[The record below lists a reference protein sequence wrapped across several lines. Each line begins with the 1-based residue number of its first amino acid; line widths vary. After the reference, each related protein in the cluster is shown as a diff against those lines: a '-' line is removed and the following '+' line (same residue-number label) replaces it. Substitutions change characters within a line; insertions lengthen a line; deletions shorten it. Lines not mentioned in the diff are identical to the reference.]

1 MAHPGMRCKEGDFVA
16 ASRVAP
22 LKVKVPPLKV
32 MDNFQGWGNRIG
44 WWLTNAALG
53 EALNRTVYT
62 GWHGAPKTAGGR
74 NYDYATVRSLV
85 RFPRALHFMEDIVEA
100 NRTTG
105 RWRWRAGGANARAQ
119 QHSDEQRREAG
130 AIPQTLTGA
139 TFKAAFR
146 ALDAEEV
153 PYHPKPYVNDYI
165 PEPAWEM
172 IQGWKRRGLFA
183 PPPCLTRTVFEAAWR
198 QVGQQLGSP
207 LEACLPERKRCALL
221 RACVLGRSS
230 RLESA

>member
-1 MAHPGMRCKEGDFVA
+1 MSCSTAEGGG
-16 ASRVAP
+16 RQ
-22 LKVKVPPLKV
+22 PLKV

-44 WWLTNAALG
+44 WWLTNAAIG
-53 EALNRTVYT
+53 EALNRTVFT

-85 RFPRALHFMEDIVEA
+85 RFPRSLRFLEDVVEA

-105 RWRWRAGGANARAQ
+105 RWRWLGGVNAGVQRLG
-119 QHSDEQRREAG
+119 DEPRHASVR
-130 AIPQTLTGA
+130 PQTLTGA

-172 IQGWKRRGLFA
+172 IQGWKRRRLFA
-183 PPPCLTRTVFEAAWR
+183 PPSCLTRAVYEGAWR

-207 LEACLPERKRCALL
+207 LEACLPERKRCALS
-221 RACVLGRSS
+221 CKVLAI
-230 RLESA
+230 L